1 MRRKVARGA
10 ALSAAACLAAA
21 ATACLTG
28 AAAAPACFFAS
39 AFSSLTAGPLQVTAA
54 AAALA
59 VDSHI
64 AEEAGNPGNGRMNKV
79 IWTLWEE
86 DSSLWHR
93 WFPPFRTKELPYVV
107 RRAHQS
113 WRQHNPSWNFTVL
126 SGATVGRYMDASK
139 LKSTMTIQAKSDMI
153 RLNLLNNHGG
163 VWVDSTMLCMMPLD
177 SWIWSYLTTRD
188 YFMFGQSLCS
198 WFIVSKPH
206 SQLISRWVTQAD
218 LYWANR
224 TTPSGAVGHKQDYF
238 WMDGTLIDYM
248 IRHPKFRER
257 LESRPSLPC
266 GGECSPHMVFS
277 GSHCSEDYPQKKLS
291 PMVSRCI
298 KLGTLPPA
306 VKLTYKR
313 GCGKAAVTEASQ
325 GTNAY
330 ELIEASFS
338 RRGNFSSYHLSYH
351 ISGQVTGASGR
362 GGRGVDSRRAAAPAP
377 TVSTPAAGGASAASP
392 LESVAAAEAPPLF
405 SRRWFGQLFEKSN
418 KRPAQA
424 ALCAGCKKYMKR
436 LQTLQRKGSGYF
448 SLAFGIGYL
457 KMA

>member
-1 MRRKVARGA
+1 MARGA
-10 ALSAAACLAAA
+10 ALSAAACRCAASSAAACLAAAA

-198 WFIVSKPH
+198 WSIVSKPH

-338 RRGNFSSYHLSYH
+338 RRGNFSSYPYHL
-351 ISGQVTGASGR
+351 SGR
-362 GGRGVDSRRAAAPAP
+362 GGRGVDSRHWGRGERRSATDRHPSMLEP
-377 TVSTPAAGGASAASP
+377 T
-392 LESVAAAEAPPLF
+392 
-405 SRRWFGQLFEKSN
+405 
-418 KRPAQA
+418 
-424 ALCAGCKKYMKR
+424 
-436 LQTLQRKGSGYF
+436 QRGN
-448 SLAFGIGYL
+448 L
-457 KMA
+457 